1 MHMAEVNYELAHIG
15 INTENEDEAV
25 AVASL
30 FAQIFKLPIKNGRN
44 SVYAGSAAEALKK
57 PGKGR
62 LGHIGMGTPD
72 CEAAVKDLESRGF
85 EVDMSTAKYRPD
97 GTLNVVYLKQEI
109 GGFAVHIVRKP

>member
-1 MHMAEVNYELAHIG
+1 MSEVTYELAHIG
-15 INTENEDEAV
+15 INASNQEEAL

-30 FAQIFKLPIKNGRN
+30 FAQVFKLQVRDSKN
-44 SVYAGSAAEALKK
+44 SVYAGDGVEVMKN
-57 PGKGR
+57 PGPGR
-62 LGHIGMGTPD
+62 LGHIGMRTPD

-85 EVDMSTAKYRPD
+85 EMDMEKAKYRPD

>member
-1 MHMAEVNYELAHIG
+1 MAEISYELAHIG
-15 INTENEDEAV
+15 LNNENQSEAA

-30 FAQIFKLPIKNGRN
+30 FAQIFNLPVRDGPN
-44 SVYAGSAAEALKK
+44 SVYAGNAVEAMKK

-62 LGHIGMGTPD
+62 FGHIGMGTPD